1 MHLSR
6 GNSSV
11 RNPPFLFTKHEDS
24 HSVHALLI
32 YIAMWVM
39 MTALQPRQQRVVIIG
54 NLNGAAGLIARH
66 MSLQEMIDGVVRNEM
81 QLGHA

>member
-1 MHLSR
+1 
-6 GNSSV
+6 
-11 RNPPFLFTKHEDS
+11 
-24 HSVHALLI
+24 
-32 YIAMWVM
+32 MWVM